1 MFSNFIESSDLKKE
15 KKEVFDRI
23 FYFMAYSKLGVKK
36 NSEEKN
42 SLPELNFRSKK
53 IFFMYAFFSA
63 SKFGNM
69 SARFPKINKNKKY
82 VLDCFYNYLFIDTL
96 DFNTDISAGDK
107 YDNKKYVDDNGQFNL
122 EVDCSVYVDQC
133 EMIGWFHSPEAM
145 SEDSVK
151 IESLI
156 DDDLFRFSSN
166 PKFYFETGIPALY
179 EILTDDSI
187 NP

>member
-1 MFSNFIESSDLKKE
+1 
-15 KKEVFDRI
+15 
-23 FYFMAYSKLGVKK
+23 
-36 NSEEKN
+36 
-42 SLPELNFRSKK
+42 
-53 IFFMYAFFSA
+53 
-63 SKFGNM
+63 
-69 SARFPKINKNKKY
+69 
-82 VLDCFYNYLFIDTL
+82 
-96 DFNTDISAGDK
+96 
-107 YDNKKYVDDNGQFNL
+107 
-122 EVDCSVYVDQC
+122 
-133 EMIGWFHSPEAM
+133 MIGWFHSPEAM